1 MVSLKSQILAVANA
15 LPEDCTLDDFRYRLY
30 LQLKAQEGLQAI
42 EAGET
47 LTREEVAE
55 QIKSWR
61 KSYGPDQP

>member
-1 MVSLKSQILAVANA
+1 MVTLKSQILAVANA

-42 EAGET
+42 ESGEIY
-47 LTREEVAE
+47 TREEVVE

-61 KSYGPDQP
+61 KSFGQDRP

>member
-42 EAGET
+42 ETGET
-47 LTREEVAE
+47 FTREEVAE

-61 KSYGPDQP
+61 KSFGPDQP

>member
-42 EAGET
+42 ESGEIY
-47 LTREEVAE
+47 TREEVVE

-61 KSYGPDQP
+61 KSFGQNQP

>member
-15 LPEDCTLDDFRYRLY
+15 LPEDCTLDDFRHRLY

-42 EAGET
+42 ESGEIY
-47 LTREEVAE
+47 TREEVVE

-61 KSYGPDQP
+61 KSFGQNQP

>member
-42 EAGET
+42 EAGDFF
-47 LTREEVAE
+47 TREEVAE
-55 QIKSWR
+55 LIKSR
-61 KSYGPDQP
+61 AK